1 MLSALTNLGAM
12 DDLTRVRKSK
22 RTRAGIGKMKNSRF
36 TLRKGPLVIYGDN
49 NPLVKRTARNLPGVE
64 VCNVNRI
71 NLLQL
76 APGGHIGRFIIF
88 TKDAFES
95 LDKIFG
101 TYTAGSEVKKGFKL
115 NRSMMACADL
125 ARIINSD
132 QV

>member
-1 MLSALTNLGAM
+1 
-12 DDLTRVRKSK
+12 
-22 RTRAGIGKMKNSRF
+22 MKNTRF
-36 TLRKGPLVIYGDN
+36 TLRKGPLIIYGDE

-76 APGGHIGRFIIF
+76 APGGHLGRFIIF

-101 TYTAGSEVKKGFKL
+101 TYTAAS
-115 NRSMMACADL
+115 
-125 ARIINSD
+125 
-132 QV
+132 